1 MGHSRYDSVGQQEHG
16 LVFWVVDHGHY
27 SSHDVRAR
35 KCFLTFKGLSQEGV
49 SAPGK
54 NTRDV
59 AKKGSYKHLK

>member
-1 MGHSRYDSVGQQEHG
+1 MTVLDSKNTDLSSGSSIMATTAHTTCA
-16 LVFWVVDHGHY
+16 LPSVF
-27 SSHDVRAR
+27 
-35 KCFLTFKGLSQEGV
+35 LQFKGLSQEGV